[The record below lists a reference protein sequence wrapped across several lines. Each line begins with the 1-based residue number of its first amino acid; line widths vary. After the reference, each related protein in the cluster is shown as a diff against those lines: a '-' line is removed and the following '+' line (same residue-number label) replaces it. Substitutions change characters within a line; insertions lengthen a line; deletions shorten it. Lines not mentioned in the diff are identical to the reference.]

1 MNDELNW
8 RYATKKFDPLKKIS
22 KQEFAELLE
31 ALRLSPSSY
40 GLQPWKFVIVHDQV
54 LRNKLRPHARNQP
67 QITDADTLIV
77 FCALKSMEEKYV
89 KHYTD
94 RIAQVRGVTKESIL
108 GYEQTMVDS
117 LKGKS
122 PDAISQWMK
131 KQVYIALG
139 FFLNEC
145 AHRKID
151 ACPMEGF
158 DPQKFDEVLELSKEG
173 LESVVLCTIGY
184 RAVDDHYAELQ
195 KVRFNENEVFI
206 NKS

>member
-1 MNDELNW
+1 MNEDLNW
-8 RYATKKFDPLKKIS
+8 RYATKKFDLSKKIS

-40 GLQPWKFVIVHDQV
+40 GLQPWKFVIVLDPL
-54 LRNKLRPHARNQP
+54 LRNRLRPHARNQP

-77 FCALKSMEEKYV
+77 FCVLKSMDEGYV
-89 KHYTD
+89 KHYVD

-108 GYEQTMVDS
+108 GYEQVMVDS

-122 PDAISQWMK
+122 PDAISYWMK

-145 AHRKID
+145 AHRRID

-173 LESVVLCTIGY
+173 LESVVLCAIGY

-206 NKS
+206 KKS

>member
-1 MNDELNW
+1 MIEDLNW
-8 RYATKKFDPLKKIS
+8 RYATKKFDTSKKIS

-31 ALRLSPSSY
+31 TLRLSPSSY
-40 GLQPWKFVIVHDQV
+40 GLQPWKFVIVHDPV
-54 LRNKLRPHARNQP
+54 LRNKLRFHARNQP
-67 QITDADTLIV
+67 QITDSDTLIV
-77 FCALKSMEEKYV
+77 FCVLKSMDEEYV
-89 KHYTD
+89 KHYVD

-108 GYEQTMVDS
+108 GYEQVMVDS

-122 PDAISQWMK
+122 LETISQWMK

-158 DPQKFDEVLELSKEG
+158 DSKEFDEVLELSKEG
-173 LESVVLCTIGY
+173 LESVVICAIGY
-184 RAVDDHYAELQ
+184 RAVDDHYAELK

-206 NKS
+206 QKP